1 MLWIPVEFQYPAQQQ
16 QEEEYQISSAKKQ
29 TKAKSKQSK
38 RLLQFSVVA
47 ELFSRPNVSS
57 ASVCPAKQSKNLEKK
72 GNKKKSSALNRRK
85 II

>member
-16 QEEEYQISSAKKQ
+16 QEEYQISSAKKQ
-29 TKAKSKQSK
+29 TKAKSKHSK
-38 RLLQFSVVA
+38 RVLQFSVVA
-47 ELFSRPNVSS
+47 ELFSRPNVSF